1 MMMNPKRG
9 EIWLVNLDPTI
20 GSEIKKTRPVVIV
33 NSDLIGKLP
42 LKWVVPMTDWKTY
55 FASNIWHVYIEPTE
69 ENGLSKPSAAD
80 VLQLRSVDARCFVR
94 RLGVLPIADL
104 QEVVLA
110 IAAIIE
116 YQEIVDG

>member
-1 MMMNPKRG
+1 MMNPKRG
-9 EIWLVNLDPTI
+9 EICLVNLDPTI
-20 GSEIKKTRPVVIV
+20 GSEIKKTRPVVVV

-42 LKWVVPMTDWKTY
+42 LKWVVPMTDWKSY
-55 FASNIWHVYIEPTE
+55 FVSNIWHVYIEPTE

-80 VLQLRSVDARCFVR
+80 VLQLRSIDARRFVR
-94 RLGVLPIADL
+94 RLGVLPSADL

-116 YQEIVDG
+116 YQEIAYG

>member
-1 MMMNPKRG
+1 MMNPKRG
-9 EIWLVNLDPTI
+9 EVWLVNLDPTI
-20 GSEIKKTRPVVIV
+20 GAEIKKTRPVVLV

-42 LKWVVPMTDWKTY
+42 LKWVVPMTDWKPY

-80 VLQLRSVDARCFVR
+80 VLQMRSIDTRRFIR
-94 RLGVLPIADL
+94 RLGILPTTDL
-104 QEVVLA
+104 KEIVLA

-116 YQEIVDG
+116 YQDIEP

>member
-1 MMMNPKRG
+1 MMNPKRG

-80 VLQLRSVDARCFVR
+80 VLQLRSVDARCFAR